1 MTDKCILVHNHGIDV
16 YDHDITKGEHIMLTI
31 EVSTVCMGE
40 DGCMREIETC
50 ILTEKGWAG
59 YCIAHM
65 SVANLRGVVG
75 LLERMT
81 L

>member
-1 MTDKCILVHNHGIDV
+1 
-16 YDHDITKGEHIMLTI
+16 MLTI
-31 EVSTVCMGE
+31 EVSNKCSDTSSAMG
-40 DGCMREIETC
+40 DTDCIREIETC
-50 ILTEKGWAG
+50 VLTEKGWAG

-65 SVANLRGVVG
+65 SIANLRGVVS

>member
-1 MTDKCILVHNHGIDV
+1 
-16 YDHDITKGEHIMLTI
+16 MLTI

-40 DGCMREIETC
+40 DGCIREIETC